1 MTGYYVVP
9 LAITALSLVV
19 GAHLTVIG
27 ASLIGVSLMAVGIA
41 FPMLAVLIRNYEE
54 EYYEEE

>member
-27 ASLIGVSLMAVGIA
+27 ASLIGVSLMAVGMA

-54 EYYEEE
+54 E